1 MQAGSHPAF
10 EKFGHDF
17 GMAFQITDDLLDF
30 SGNQDEVGKPLCSDF
45 AEGVYTLPVIYTM
58 LDSSYSSKLEPY
70 IGKKDLTDSD
80 INQIGKLVDE
90 SGGLERSKL
99 ALRYLDRCNGSLAA
113 LPNIPARDALRE
125 LVEELIQRRY

>member
-1 MQAGSHPAF
+1 
-10 EKFGHDF
+10 
-17 GMAFQITDDLLDF
+17 
-30 SGNQDEVGKPLCSDF
+30 
-45 AEGVYTLPVIYTM
+45 EGVYTLPVIYTM

-90 SGGLERSKL
+90 SGGLERSKKL